1 MMLLLVEVY
10 ARPGQAANHRTP
22 KGLAVSVRPW
32 DHQLRQAILL
42 ASPYSVVA
50 RAPVEASWIRSVT
63 MSWCQQHSIQ
73 NLHHFVCLQ

>member
-1 MMLLLVEVY
+1 
-10 ARPGQAANHRTP
+10 
-22 KGLAVSVRPW
+22 VSVRPW
-32 DHQLRQAILL
+32 NHQLRQAILL